1 MSNQELARELHK
13 PTITKFQAWKVH
25 SLLKDIFCSA
35 DLADRQLINK
45 FNKIIRLSLRVI
57 DIYSKYARANPL
69 KDKEGI
75 TITDAFQKTL
85 DDSRRKTNKI

>member
-1 MSNQELARELHK
+1 M
-13 PTITKFQAWKVH
+13 
-25 SLLKDIFCSA
+25 
-35 DLADRQLINK
+35 
-45 FNKIIRLSLRVI
+45 
-57 DIYSKYARANPL
+57 ANPL